1 MSARRMRRTR
11 VARALVAAAA
21 CVLLAGCVRMPTE
34 GPVVEPQ
41 VPADSEKPPGIS
53 FDPRPPRPGE
63 TQEDIVAGFL
73 EAMKATPIS
82 LTVARQ
88 FLSRTAAEAWA
99 PEKGIITYNEL
110 GTPTGAS
117 AVQIPMSDVN
127 LYDDRGAWQ
136 RTRASRDLDLSLV
149 QEDGEWRIDQ
159 VPDALVVPDSWFEDW
174 YQRVSLYYFDPTSE
188 VLVPEPVYVPRG
200 DQFASSLV
208 RGLLAQPT
216 GESVDVARTWFP
228 AGTTTRP
235 VVITRAGIA
244 EVSLSGDPDAIDT
257 DTAQRM
263 LTQLAWTLRQD
274 LSIRAVQLTVGDR
287 LITFGS
293 SSTQVGLDVGSRY
306 DPSGPGSSRE
316 LYALDRGKVVAGDI
330 GAFDET
336 LGPLGQGAYLLRS
349 LGVTLT
355 GGRVAGVSRDG
366 TQLLTAPTETPDGVV
381 TAPVIGAVDL
391 ATPCFDYR
399 DRTWVL
405 DRAGGRAR
413 VILVVD
419 GVAELEPVPGLTG
432 RNVTK
437 LLVSRDGTRLV
448 AVVRGPQADRIVATQ
463 VRHDASGDVLGF
475 TRLRTLPLPA
485 EGSTRVRD
493 IAWASPT
500 TVSVLSDI
508 NADFSQVRTISVD
521 GAPGRVTTTGATSL
535 RGRFRLLV
543 SAPVDDPEAYAV
555 GGRSISDLTRQE
567 RTVPDLPPGLTSLTY
582 VG

>member
-1 MSARRMRRTR
+1 MRRTR
-11 VARALVAAAA
+11 GLRALLAAAA

-34 GPVVEPQ
+34 GPVVEPR
-41 VPADSEKPPGIS
+41 VPAESEQAPGIS
-53 FDPRPPRPGE
+53 FDPRPPRPDE
-63 TQEDIVAGFL
+63 TPSEIVAGFL

-88 FLSRTAAEAWA
+88 FLSRSADKTWA
-99 PEKGIITYNEL
+99 PEKQIVTYAEL
-110 GTPTGAS
+110 GTPTGVS
-117 AVQIPMSDVN
+117 AVRLPMSDVN

-136 RTRASRDLDLSLV
+136 RTRATRDLDLTLV

-159 VPDALVVPDSWFEDW
+159 VPDALVVPDSWFEDF

-188 VLVPEPVYVPRG
+188 VLVPEPVFVPRG

-306 DPSGPGSSRE
+306 DPSGPGSSRQ
-316 LYALDRGKVVAGDI
+316 LFALDRGRVVAGDV
-330 GAFDET
+330 GSFEET
-336 LGPLGQGAYLLRS
+336 LGPLGQGAYRLRS

-355 GGRVAGVSRDG
+355 GARVAGISRDG
-366 TQLLTAPTETPDGVV
+366 TQLLTAPTDTPDGVV
-381 TAPVIGAVDL
+381 TAPVTDGVDL
-391 ATPCFDYR
+391 AAPAFDYR
-399 DRTWVL
+399 DRTWLL

-413 VILVVD
+413 ILLVVD
-419 GVAELEPVPGLTG
+419 GDARAVDVPGLTG
-432 RNVTK
+432 RDVTK

-448 AVVRGPQADRIVATQ
+448 AVVRGASADRIVAAR
-463 VRHDASGDVLGF
+463 VLHDASGAVLGF
-475 TRLRTLPLPA
+475 TSLRTLPLPA

-493 IAWASPT
+493 VAWRSPT

-521 GAPGRVTTTGATSL
+521 GAPGRVDTGGATSL
-535 RGRFRLLV
+535 RGRFRALV
-543 SAPVDDPEAYAV
+543 SAPLEDPEAYAV

-567 RTVPDLPPGLTSLTY
+567 RTVPDLPAGLTSLTY